1 MTIINA
7 TQYLKQLLSSSE
19 LNRIGKF
26 TGFVSDSGISSLR
39 DYSRLC
45 SQGLVATRWM
55 VLLVCIAHFNALQ
68 LHDTDQIAYKPFHNQ
83 LRKGFSLVHARTG

>member
-26 TGFVSDSGISSLR
+26 TGFCQRLR
-39 DYSRLC
+39 DIQPARLLG
-45 SQGLVATRWM
+45 SALRAWLRQGGWYCWFASPFQCVA
-55 VLLVCIAHFNALQ
+55 A
-68 LHDTDQIAYKPFHNQ
+68 P
-83 LRKGFSLVHARTG
+83 

>member
-55 VLLVCIAHFNALQ
+55 VLLVCIAISMRCSSMIL
-68 LHDTDQIAYKPFHNQ
+68 TK
-83 LRKGFSLVHARTG
+83 

>member
-26 TGFVSDSGISSLR
+26 TGFCQRLR
-39 DYSRLC
+39 DIQPADYSRLC

-55 VLLVCIAHFNALQ
+55 VLLVCIAISMRCSSMIL
-68 LHDTDQIAYKPFHNQ
+68 TK
-83 LRKGFSLVHARTG
+83 